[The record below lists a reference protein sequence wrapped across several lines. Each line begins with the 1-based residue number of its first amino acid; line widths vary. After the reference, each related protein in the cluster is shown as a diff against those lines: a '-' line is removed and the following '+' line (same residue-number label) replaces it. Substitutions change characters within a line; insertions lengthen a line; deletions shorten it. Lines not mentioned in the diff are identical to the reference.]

1 MRKIKIDSI
10 RASII
15 LFFTIFTVYA
25 FSYMTKQCFNAAM
38 ADIVNDGFMTKTQ
51 TGFIIMFFYLI
62 YAPMQIVG
70 GIAADK
76 FDSVKLIMI
85 GLIGSAVSNAV
96 IFFNNSYYVM
106 LAVWGFNALIQF
118 GLWPAVLKILTTKLN
133 SVHRRKAVVYIS
145 VSQPIGAII
154 AYLTAA
160 NIKKWQYNFLVSSI
174 ILFASS
180 ILLYTVYSY
189 LIRRDLLMLE
199 QEPVTA
205 DKPKEKG
212 NMLKMSTLIF
222 ASGLFFVLFV
232 SFMKEMVISGVKGLS
247 PVMLM
252 ETYESVTPKIGNTL
266 NIIIIIFGIFGVIA
280 AGYVN
285 TRYAKKEFRI
295 ISATFALT
303 APAWLALVFI
313 GKVSIILCVLSLA
326 WIFGVI
332 TLTAST
338 VSCWMVQFQKYNCT
352 GTVAGLIN
360 ASASAGVMASSY
372 FFCVIADKSGWQS
385 VIYLCILFCAISAVM
400 TVAAALCWKRF
411 NK

>member
-10 RASII
+10 RASLI
-15 LFFTIFTVYA
+15 LFFTVFTVYLI
-25 FSYMTKQCFNAAM
+25 SYMTKQCFNAAM
-38 ADIVNDGFMTKTQ
+38 ADIVNEGFMTKTQ
-51 TGFIIMFFYLI
+51 TGFIIMVFYLI

-76 FDSVKLIMI
+76 FDSVKLIII

-106 LAVWGFNALIQF
+106 LAVWGFNGFIQF
-118 GLWPAVLKILTTKLN
+118 GLWPSVLKILTTKLN
-133 SVHRRKAVVYIS
+133 VVHRRKAVVYIS
-145 VSQPIGAII
+145 VSQPMGAII

-174 ILFASS
+174 ILIASS

-189 LIRRDLLMLE
+189 LIKRDLLMLE
-199 QEPVTA
+199 QEPVTYH
-205 DKPKEKG
+205 KPEKKEKT
-212 NMLKMSTLIF
+212 LKMGSLIF
-222 ASGLFFVLFV
+222 ASGLFFVLLV
-232 SFMKEMVISGVKGLS
+232 SFMKEMVLSIKGLA

-252 ETYESVTPKIGNTL
+252 EIYESVTPKIGNTL
-266 NIIIIIFGIFGVIA
+266 NIIVIIFGIFGVIA
-280 AGYVN
+280 AGYIN

-295 ISATFALT
+295 NFIAFVVT

-313 GKVSIILCVLSLA
+313 GKVSIALCVLSLS
-326 WIFGVI
+326 WIYGVV
-332 TLTAST
+332 TLTSST

-360 ASASAGVMASSY
+360 AAASAGVMASSY
-372 FFCVIADKSGWQS
+372 FFCLIADKSGWQS
-385 VIYLCILFCAISAVM
+385 VIYLCILFCALSAVM